1 MKLDPLLNRRIIFK
15 LHGMDPLD
23 STILKQDATGYW
35 VRGGTLAPRLDQSNC
50 SLPENDTPASLR
62 DRILTTVNLPAI
74 PNPMTTPTSLDH
86 TLHAI
91 ADPTRRRIL
100 NALKQRGPASTNA
113 PAIAK
118 NGLCAGDIEERV
130 HLSQPT
136 ISHHMS
142 ILTKAGLVDAAKQGQ
157 WRWYRRNE
165 KALRR
170 LVKSLRTQL

>member
-1 MKLDPLLNRRIIFK
+1 
-15 LHGMDPLD
+15 
-23 STILKQDATGYW
+23 
-35 VRGGTLAPRLDQSNC
+35 
-50 SLPENDTPASLR
+50 
-62 DRILTTVNLPAI
+62 
-74 PNPMTTPTSLDH
+74 MTTSPTSLDH

-100 NALKQRGPASTNA
+100 GALKPRGPASTGA
-113 PAIAK
+113 PAIGKHA
-118 NGLCAGDIEERV
+118 GLCAGDIEERV

-136 ISHHMS
+136 ISHHMA
-142 ILTKAGLVDAAKQGQ
+142 ILTKAGLVDAEKQGQ